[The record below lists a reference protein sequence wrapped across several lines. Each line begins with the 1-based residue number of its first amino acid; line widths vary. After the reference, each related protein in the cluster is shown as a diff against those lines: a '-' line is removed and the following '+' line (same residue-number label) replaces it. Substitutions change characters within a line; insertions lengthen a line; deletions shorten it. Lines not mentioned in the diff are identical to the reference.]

1 MENKYLKGCFTSNV
15 IRKMQIKTM
24 RYYYIT
30 VRMAKL
36 LKLITSNIDDG
47 IEQQKLANIAVGM
60 WNGTNTLEDSLV
72 ILTKLNVQ
80 LPYNLTITFLDM
92 YRSRRELMSRQK
104 TRALGLLQLYL

>member
-1 MENKYLKGCFTSNV
+1 MENKYLKGCFTSYV

-30 VRMAKL
+30 VRMAKIH
-36 LKLITSNIDDG
+36 KLITSNIDG

-92 YRSRRELMSRQK
+92 YRSRWELMSRQK